1 MWEPPLSLFSWCG
14 ITNTEQIWNR
24 SRKQEKLFVFI
35 NPPPTMRVDILR
47 NNTLKMKENTLSR
60 KYFTLSKQ
68 EHLFKCGKIFLLNPI
83 VCGFKNTSFILIRL
97 DGTAKRK
104 KNIYIYMCVLY
115 QLSRLSSCYLY
126 ACWNVLF
133 CIQPFPYIR
142 KM

>member
-104 KNIYIYMCVLY
+104 KKNIYICVFCTNYHDCLPATYMHVEMCF
-115 QLSRLSSCYLY
+115 SASS
-126 ACWNVLF
+126 
-133 CIQPFPYIR
+133 PFLI
-142 KM
+142 